1 MYELDI
7 RGIPVSF
14 PFEAYDNQKL
24 YMQRVMDALQ
34 KVRLAI
40 AHPMLLATCPTVAT
54 WVAEA
59 FVDHSFSISYEQ
71 TG

>member
-1 MYELDI
+1 MYELEI

-34 KVRLAI
+34 KVSSKNPHAI
-40 AHPMLLATCPTVAT
+40 PVATCLTVAN
-54 WVAEA
+54 WISESFAA
-59 FVDHSFSISYEQ
+59 HSCSSLQEN
-71 TG
+71 